1 MNFKGTRLQKSAKS
15 WRGDDF
21 KKLGFP
27 NSLSSLNLGATQS
40 AVIFYRP
47 HTLP

>member
-21 KKLGFP
+21 KKFAFIFDFLSHFP
-27 NSLSSLNLGATQS
+27 PL
-40 AVIFYRP
+40 I
-47 HTLP
+47 